1 MSNRTLDKRER
12 ILEAATRTFAEK
24 GFFNAKISEIARQAE
39 VADGTIY
46 LYFKNKDDIL
56 IQIFEYMVE
65 RHLQNIRSAVAS
77 GGSPE
82 DKIRLFIRHHFET
95 VEKFP
100 KLVEVITIELR
111 QSSKFMKE
119 YVPKKFFAYLDM
131 VSELIIEGQNSG
143 VFRKDIEAEVIKTA
157 LYGSLSEVTV
167 LWLKS
172 KRKRFDLAD
181 CGRQIADVFI
191 RGLKT

>member
-1 MSNRTLDKRER
+1 MTNRSLDKKER

-65 RHLQNIRSAVAS
+65 RHLENIRQAVS
-77 GGSPE
+77 RGGSPE
-82 DKIRLFIRHHFET
+82 EKIRMFIRHHFTT

-119 YVPKKFFAYLDM
+119 YVPKKFFNYLGI
-131 VSELIIEGQNSG
+131 VSDLIVEGQASG
-143 VFRKDIEAEVIKTA
+143 VFRKDADPEITKQA
-157 LYGSLSEVTV
+157 LWGSLSEVTV
-167 LWLKS
+167 LWLKTR
-172 KRKRFDLAD
+172 KKRFDLQT
-181 CGRQIADVFI
+181 CGGQIAELYI
-191 RGLKT
+191 RGLSA

>member
-131 VSELIIEGQNSG
+131 VSELIVEGQNSG

>member
-1 MSNRTLDKRER
+1 MTTRALDKRER

-24 GFFNAKISEIARQAE
+24 GFFNAKISEIAKQAE

-65 RHLQNIRSAVAS
+65 RHLENIRTTVSQ
-77 GGSPE
+77 GGTPD
-82 DKIRLFIRHHFET
+82 DKIRLFIDHHFRT

-111 QSSKFMKE
+111 QSSKFMKD
-119 YVPKKFFAYLDM
+119 YTPKKFFAYLDL
-131 VSELIIEGQNSG
+131 VSELIREGQQSG
-143 VFRKDIEAEVIKTA
+143 RFRKNVDPEVVKTA

-167 LWLKS
+167 LWLKQ
-172 KRKRFDLAD
+172 KKKRFDLKS
-181 CGRQIADVFI
+181 CGDQIADLYI
-191 RGLKT
+191 RGLLA